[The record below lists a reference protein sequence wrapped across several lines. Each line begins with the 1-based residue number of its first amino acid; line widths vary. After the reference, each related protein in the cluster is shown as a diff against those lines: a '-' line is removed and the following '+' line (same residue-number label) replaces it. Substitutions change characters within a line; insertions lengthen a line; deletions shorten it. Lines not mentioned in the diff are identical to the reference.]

1 MQFMELK
8 VKIDYGSV
16 LPVGKKES
24 SGVMAVELC

>member
-16 LPVGKKES
+16 LPVGKEES
-24 SGVMAVELC
+24 SGMMAVELC

>member
-8 VKIDYGSV
+8 VKRDYGSV
-16 LPVGKKES
+16 PPVGKEES